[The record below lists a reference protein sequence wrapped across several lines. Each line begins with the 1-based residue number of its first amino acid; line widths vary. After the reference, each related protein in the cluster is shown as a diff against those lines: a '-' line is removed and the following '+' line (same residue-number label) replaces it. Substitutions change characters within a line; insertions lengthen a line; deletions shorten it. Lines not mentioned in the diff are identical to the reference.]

1 MKRFLKRSNHI
12 ICFNNSFQS
21 LPSELIVHNKISKN
35 IDKELVSK
43 LYEVCKENM
52 EDMYNAC
59 DWKWNEKKESMIK
72 L

>member
-21 LPSELIVHNKISKN
+21 LPSELIVNNKIYKN

-52 EDMYNAC
+52 EDMYNTC
-59 DWKWNEKKESMIK
+59 DWKWNEKKESMIQ
-72 L
+72 

>member
-12 ICFNNSFQS
+12 ICFNNGFQS
-21 LPSELIVHNKISKN
+21 LPSELIVHNKIYKN

-59 DWKWNEKKESMIK
+59 DWKWNEKKESMIQ
-72 L
+72 